1 MGNIR
6 GDVEVCQRIF
16 DSLLV
21 VGDDR
26 ESSDL
31 GSGTRS
37 GWDCTEFCFGAQFR
51 EVKGDAQLL
60 EGGVRIFIECPH
72 CLCSIDWRTAADR
85 NDPVRLEFAH
95 FFSASHNGFDRWVCL
110 DSFKQ
115 ANLHAGLL
123 EVVANLVKESKTFH
137 AAAANND
144 DGTFAVQCFEC
155 FQSIFAM
162 IKISW

>member
-1 MGNIR
+1 MKTPSRLIILLAGL
-6 GDVEVCQRIF
+6 VLCTVC
-16 DSLLV
+16 
-21 VGDDR
+21 
-26 ESSDL
+26 
-31 GSGTRS
+31 
-37 GWDCTEFCFGAQFR
+37 
-51 EVKGDAQLL
+51 
-60 EGGVRIFIECPH
+60 
-72 CLCSIDWRTAADR
+72 
-85 NDPVRLEFAH
+85 
-95 FFSASHNGFDRWVCL
+95 ASHNGFDRWVCL

-137 AAAANND
+137 AATANND